1 MKALA
6 IAATGLRRLFR
17 DRTSFF
23 FLFVFPLLIIV
34 LIGAA
39 FGGEATAKLGVVA
52 DGSGPLGDEL
62 VAGLRR
68 DEALDIREF
77 GSEGDLREAVERGEI
92 EAGVV
97 IPAGYDAALRA
108 GEQAQVKFVTRNGGL
123 GESLQL
129 SLQSAVAEQAELVR
143 AARFAEGTAGI
154 PFDEGLERARALQ
167 PMVPRVEATFSI
179 AGGEEEERPLGRFDL
194 GAAQQLLLFV
204 FVTSLTASDHIILS
218 RLLGVSRRM
227 LATPT
232 SVRTVVFGE
241 TLGRFGVAMVQGLFI
256 VLASA
261 FLFAVD
267 WGDPLGAAALV
278 VLFALVATGAGLLL
292 GTVLQNQQQAA
303 SIGVFVGLGLAALG
317 GCMVPLEVF
326 PETMR
331 RVAHLTPHAWAL
343 DGFAELI
350 RRGGTLADILPE
362 LGVLVVYAAALLSVA
377 TWRFRRSIAG

>member
-1 MKALA
+1 MKALV

-17 DRTSFF
+17 DRTAFF

-39 FGGEATAKLGVVA
+39 FGGEATAKLGVAA
-52 DGSGPLGDEL
+52 DGSGPLGEDL

-68 DEALDIREF
+68 DEALEVKEY
-77 GSEGDLREAVERGEI
+77 GSEGDLREAVERGQV
-92 EAGVV
+92 EAGVL
-97 IPAGYDAALRA
+97 IPAGYDATLRA
-108 GEQAQVKFVTRNGGL
+108 GEQATVGFLTRSGGL
-123 GESLQL
+123 GESLRL
-129 SLQSAVAEQAELVR
+129 SVLSAVAEQAEVVK
-143 AARFAEGTAGI
+143 AARFAESTVGV
-154 PFDEGLERARALQ
+154 PFDEGLGRARTLQ
-167 PMVPRVEATFSI
+167 AAVPRVETAFEI
-179 AGGEEEERPLGRFDL
+179 AGGEDDERPPGRFDL

-204 FVTSLTASDHIILS
+204 FVTSLTAADHIILS

-232 SVRTVVFGE
+232 PAHTVVLGE

-261 FLFAVD
+261 LLFAVD

-278 VLFALVATGAGLLL
+278 VLFALVATGASLLL

-303 SIGVFVGLGLAALG
+303 SFGVFLGLGLAALG

-331 RVAHLTPHAWAL
+331 RLANVTPHAWAL
-343 DGFAELI
+343 DGFGELI
-350 RRGGTLADILPE
+350 RRGGTPADVLPE
-362 LGVLVVYAAALLSVA
+362 LGVLAGYAAATLSVA
-377 TWRFRRSIAG
+377 TWRFHRSITG